1 MLDIKIDEAAG
12 YIELTVD
19 GAIDSAGYEAAVAAI
34 EALLKTHKKINAV
47 EVVRSFAGMEPS
59 LWWRDLNYSFSRL
72 DSFGR
77 CAVVTDNDFL
87 AEKIAAEYK
96 DGTIDALV
104 ASEAPA
110 ALPVSRSESRTRAA
124 ASGAPCARSHAAPSC
139 RPHNPFP
146 GSRAAAGSP

>member
-1 MLDIKIDEAAG
+1 MLDIKIDEVAG

-34 EALLKTHKKINAV
+34 EALLKTHDKINAV

-77 CAVVTDNDFL
+77 CAVVTDNGWMGPMARFFAAFL
-87 AEKIAAEYK
+87 SVQVRTFDLKDLDAARAWAK
-96 DGTIDALV
+96 DGV
-104 ASEAPA
+104 
-110 ALPVSRSESRTRAA
+110 
-124 ASGAPCARSHAAPSC
+124 
-139 RPHNPFP
+139 
-146 GSRAAAGSP
+146 